1 MATTPLQPKGRNS
14 ARLKRYAT
22 WVALVAVFST
32 ACWFLSQWQ
41 FARRAQVVASNNL
54 VINNYDQKPVAFS
67 ATVTNLDSFEPKLEW
82 RPVSVHGHYLVNATW
97 LVRNRPMDGNP
108 GFLQLAAFRTD
119 AGEIIFIDR
128 GWLPTGDLQDRP
140 DHVPAVPTGAETLV
154 GRLRAAEPK
163 LDRTAPVG
171 ELPSIDTR
179 QATSELPNGVSDLRV
194 YTAGYLRLTT
204 ESPKADRGTELPK
217 PELDEGNHLS
227 YAFQWLLF
235 ALMAIGAVVWA
246 IKQERLAIEIE
257 AGRKTKPAARRKVG
271 DDDNAAEDL
280 LLLL

>member
-1 MATTPLQPKGRNS
+1 MTTNPLDAKGRSS

-22 WVALVAVFST
+22 WLVLVAVFSV

-41 FARRAQVVASNNL
+41 FARRAEVVASNNL
-54 VINNYDQKPVAFS
+54 VINNYDQKPVQFS
-67 ATVTNLDSFEPKLEW
+67 GLVKNLDAFEPKLEW
-82 RPVSVHGHYLVNATW
+82 RPVSVHGHYLANASW
-97 LVRNRPMDGNP
+97 LIRNRPMDGNP

-119 AGEIIFIDR
+119 AGEIIYIDR

-140 DHVPAVPTGAETLV
+140 DHVPAVPQFAETLV

-163 LDRTAPVG
+163 LDRGAPTG

-179 QATSELPNGVSDLRV
+179 QATSELPSGVSDQMV
-194 YTAGYLRLTT
+194 YTAGYLRLTS
-204 ESPKADRGTELPK
+204 ESPKADRGIELPK

-227 YAFQWLLF
+227 YALQWLLF
-235 ALMAIGAVVWA
+235 ALMAIGAVAWA
-246 IKQERLAIEIE
+246 IRQERLAIAIA
-257 AGRKTKPAARRKVG
+257 AGRAEPKTPRRKVG
-271 DDDNAAEDL
+271 QADDEAEDL

>member
-1 MATTPLQPKGRNS
+1 MSTTSLLPKGKNS
-14 ARLKRYAT
+14 SRLKRYVT
-22 WVALVAVFST
+22 WVALVAVFSI

-54 VINNYDQKPVAFS
+54 VINNYDQKPAPFS
-67 ATVTNLDSFEPKLEW
+67 SIVTNFDSFEPKLEW
-82 RPVSVHGHYLVNATW
+82 RPVSVHGKYLSNASW

-119 AGEIIFIDR
+119 TGEILYIDR

-140 DHVPAVPTGAETLV
+140 DHVPAVPLGAETLV

-163 LDRTAPVG
+163 LDRTAPEG

-179 QATSELPNGVSDLRV
+179 QATSELPSQVSSRLV
-194 YTAGYLRLTT
+194 YTAGYLRLTS
-204 ESPKADRGTELPK
+204 ENPQADRGTELPK

-235 ALMAIGAVVWA
+235 ALMAIGAVLWA
-246 IKQERLAIEIE
+246 IKQERLALDID
-257 AGRKTKPAARRKVG
+257 AGRKTKPPARRKVG
-271 DDDNAAEDL
+271 DDDNEAEDL
-280 LLLL
+280 LMPL